1 MKDGKLACVGSPLEL
16 KHQYDVGYELLV
28 RQHQLLQAPASP
40 SANPLCKTK
49 SSPTSS
55 SPAMADSSSTQGVL
69 AVKKRASKL
78 SEFVLKR
85 LPGAVRYRD
94 HPVPYELRFMLPL
107 AARPDFGAFL
117 GDLEASSADLHL
129 DNYGISMAPFEEVCW
144 NTICV
149 VHSSL
154 GLSATILTNMARFFY
169 HGMCCQVFLKVGSE
183 TSLGHAQN
191 VGNDGPITP
200 EDDTNWT
207 VGEATHYQPTF
218 FLQARAVFI
227 RRLQLARHSL
237 GFDWHRLGLLRAKTG
252 VPSKG
257 SPQGKVPTKV
267 SSVLRVISQLP
278 GIFRGINTLV
288 LVCVPLA
295 AGVVAIWM
303 RTDTEL
309 LYFFMPRT
317 GNHPNDAEAIVPNIL
332 VSVFIAF
339 GYLFVPGLLAEV
351 LVAERE
357 AKVRNLLAVMG
368 VDALAFWAGQAA
380 ADLALLAI
388 PVLGTWITLEVVG
401 LDDFTDR
408 GFGGAND
415 GPGLFFPLHILFML
429 ELVSFAYVLSHA
441 FTSPAF
447 AMTVIPA
454 LCFGLLVLPIIV
466 MLLTVQFNTL
476 IYEDEP
482 DKQLTLRDLLSIL
495 MLCWAGTSPH
505 GFFVAS
511 TIMTIFPHKYGHD
524 HTPKYVG
531 ILSEALSPV
540 WAMVLLSIGKTLLF
554 ASSAIWLDVKNLRP
568 LPEPPVPYHTPQEQ
582 LAAMDSDVR
591 DEYYEVNRESPLDES
606 VENGSTKRGPHAI
619 EYSHLRKVYPA
630 MNAKVTVAVRDTNLH
645 VKKGECF
652 GLLGPNGK

>member
-1 MKDGKLACVGSPLEL
+1 M
-16 KHQYDVGYELLV
+16 
-28 RQHQLLQAPASP
+28 
-40 SANPLCKTK
+40 
-49 SSPTSS
+49 
-55 SPAMADSSSTQGVL
+55 
-69 AVKKRASKL
+69 
-78 SEFVLKR
+78 
-85 LPGAVRYRD
+85 
-94 HPVPYELRFMLPL
+94 
-107 AARPDFGAFL
+107 
-117 GDLEASSADLHL
+117 
-129 DNYGISMAPFEEVCW
+129 
-144 NTICV
+144 
-149 VHSSL
+149 
-154 GLSATILTNMARFFY
+154 
-169 HGMCCQVFLKVGSE
+169 
-183 TSLGHAQN
+183 
-191 VGNDGPITP
+191 
-200 EDDTNWT
+200 
-207 VGEATHYQPTF
+207 VGEATQYQPTF
-218 FLQARAVFI
+218 YLQARAVFI

-237 GFDWHRLGLLRAKTG
+237 GFDWHRLGLLRAKNSSAS
-252 VPSKG
+252 SKDG
-257 SPQGKVPTKV
+257 HVESAPLNF
-267 SSVLRVISQLP
+267 SAMLRGIRQLP

-309 LYFFMPRT
+309 LYFFVPRT
-317 GNHPNDAEAIVPNIL
+317 GNHPNDVEAIVPNML
-332 VSVFIAF
+332 VSVFLAF

-388 PVLGTWITLEVVG
+388 PVFGTWITLEVVG

-415 GPGLFFPLHILFML
+415 GPGLFFPLQVLFML

-441 FTSPAF
+441 FSSPAF

-454 LCFGLLVLPIIV
+454 MCFGLMVLPIIA

-482 DKQLTLRDLLSIL
+482 DKQLTLRELLSIL
-495 MLCWAGTSPH
+495 MLSWAGTSPH
-505 GFFVAS
+505 GFFIAS
-511 TIMTIFPHKYGHD
+511 TIMTVFPHKYGHD
-524 HTPKYVG
+524 HTPMYAKL
-531 ILSEALSPV
+531 LSEALSPV
-540 WAMVLLSIGKTLLF
+540 WAMVLLSIGKTILF

-568 LPEPPVPYHTPQEQ
+568 LPTPPEPYHTPQEQ

-591 DEYYEVNRESPLDES
+591 DEYYEVNQGSSLDES
-606 VENGSTKRGPHAI
+606 VESGSANRGPHAI

-652 GLLGPNGK
+652 GLLGPNGELLPFVLFPASFGRPFCPF